1 MIATRKRR
9 GRGGFPDDPDAEGQ
23 TTKRSSGVRVAKNL
37 GSVGVGIDDEDGTVP
52 GNDESLQLLSADQ
65 LAKLE
70 EREGLTAEAVS

>member
-1 MIATRKRR
+1 MLATRKRR
-9 GRGGFPDDPDAEGQ
+9 GRGGLPDDEPDAEGS
-23 TTKRSSGVRVAKNL
+23 TTKRSSGVRV
-37 GSVGVGIDDEDGTVP
+37 GSVGVGIDDEDGTAP